1 MLRFDEEKATQAA
14 ALFLRLRG
22 GRMHYLKL
30 IKLLYLTDRAA
41 LLDWGIPVTTDRYVS
56 MDNGPVLSGV
66 YGLITEDRPK
76 PVWAQF
82 VSAPMGEYEVEL
94 LKEAPTDR
102 LSRAEERLIHEV
114 FDQWGRADRL
124 SRAEERLIHE
134 VFDQWGRASRWD
146 LVDYV
151 HTLPE
156 WKDPKGSSLP
166 IHIRE
171 ILKAGGEE
179 ESEIRATIR
188 ELRSMAEAEESFASV
203 SC

>member
-14 ALFLRLRG
+14 ALFLKLRG

-82 VSAPMGEYEVEL
+82 VSAPLGEYEVEL

-114 FDQWGRADRL
+114 FDQWGHL
-124 SRAEERLIHE
+124 SR
-134 VFDQWGRASRWD
+134 GD

-203 SC
+203 LC

>member
-14 ALFLRLRG
+14 ALFLKLRG

-56 MDNGPVLSGV
+56 MDNGPVLSSV

-76 PVWAQF
+76 PIWAQF

-114 FDQWGRADRL
+114 FDRWGRL
-124 SRAEERLIHE
+124 N
-134 VFDQWGRASRWD
+134 RWD

-156 WKDPKGSSLP
+156 WKDPKGGSMP

-171 ILKAGGEE
+171 ILKAGGED

-203 SC
+203 LC